1 MFNVIRIWSVV
12 RQPICQNQS
21 PDRPVD
27 LWSIFGRQTGS
38 AGRHLRKF
46 QMTKRRPTDDRHNKL
61 SADGQTM
68 IDVGRRTIQRLFQ
81 FKKIGHS
88 CRKNELGQTHFCLKN
103 SRSLIFGNVTEV
115 YRMTSHNGKLRL
127 LQ

>member
-46 QMTKRRPTDDRHNKL
+46 QMTKCRPTDDRHNKL

-81 FKKIGHS
+81 FKKKLAIDAEKINLA
-88 CRKNELGQTHFCLKN
+88 R
-103 SRSLIFGNVTEV
+103 LIFASKTVG
-115 YRMTSHNGKLRL
+115 R
-127 LQ
+127 

>member
-38 AGRHLRKF
+38 AGRHLRTF
-46 QMTKRRPTDDRHNKL
+46 QMTKCRPTDDRHNKL

-68 IDVGRRTIQRLFQ
+68 IADGQMMIDVGRRTIQRLFQ
-81 FKKIGHS
+81 LKKN
-88 CRKNELGQTHFCLKN
+88 RPLMQK
-103 SRSLIFGNVTEV
+103 
-115 YRMTSHNGKLRL
+115 KLTWPDSFL
-127 LQ
+127 PQKQSVVDFWKCD